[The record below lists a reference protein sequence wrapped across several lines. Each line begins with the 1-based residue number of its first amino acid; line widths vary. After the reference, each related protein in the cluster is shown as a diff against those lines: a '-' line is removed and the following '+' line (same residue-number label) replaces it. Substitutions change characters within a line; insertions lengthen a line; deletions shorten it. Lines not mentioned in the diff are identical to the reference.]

1 MRRRRSRFSEETT
14 DPLDSLANLFELAMV
29 LAVAL
34 LTMIALRF
42 NMTEMFSNKDF
53 TMVKNPGKADM
64 EIITKKGQQIDKYK
78 ASQAGGGGGNDKG
91 NGKRV
96 GTAYQLENGEIIY
109 VPE

>member
-1 MRRRRSRFSEETT
+1 MRRRSRFANEDMT

-34 LTMIALRF
+34 LTMIAVRF
-42 NMTEMFSNKDF
+42 NMSEMFSNKDF

-64 EIITKKGQQIDKYK
+64 EIITKKGQQIDRYK
-78 ASQAGGGGGNDKG
+78 AAAKTGDSKG
-91 NGKRV
+91 TGKRV

>member
-1 MRRRRSRFSEETT
+1 MRRRRERFGEESS
-14 DPLDSLANLFELAMV
+14 DPLDSLATLFELAMV

-34 LTMIALRF
+34 LTMIAVRF
-42 NMTEMFSNKDF
+42 NMTEMFSDKDF
-53 TMVKNPGKADM
+53 TMVKNPGKANM
-64 EIITKKGQQIDKYK
+64 EIITKSGQRIEKYQATDKRSGD
-78 ASQAGGGGGNDKG
+78 SQG

>member
-1 MRRRRSRFSEETT
+1 MRRRRRERFQDESS
-14 DPLDSLANLFELAMV
+14 DPLESVVNLFELAMV

-42 NMTEMFSNKDF
+42 NMSDMFTDKDF
-53 TMVKNPGKADM
+53 TVVKNPGKADM
-64 EIITKKGQQIDKYK
+64 EIITKTGSRIEKYK
-78 ASQAGGGGGNDKG
+78 ASDKKGGEGQG

-96 GTAYQLENGEIIY
+96 GTAYQLDNGEIIY